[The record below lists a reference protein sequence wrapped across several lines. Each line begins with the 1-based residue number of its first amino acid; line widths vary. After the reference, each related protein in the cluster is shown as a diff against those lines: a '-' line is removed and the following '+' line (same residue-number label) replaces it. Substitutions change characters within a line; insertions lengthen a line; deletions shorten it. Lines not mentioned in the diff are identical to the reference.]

1 MSTAGWSGKRICL
14 ETLVSIA
21 IVHREGYFVAGY
33 NIHSV
38 LTDRSSLVCPVGYGS
53 DTDGGW

>member
-21 IVHREGYFVAGY
+21 IVHREGYFGVGY

-53 DTDGGW
+53 DTDGG